1 MNSVLELCLLALAGC
16 GDNERASLSDD
27 WPCWNGPAHSGVSK
41 ESAWSVEGKPEPL
54 WRAQVGLGY
63 SSFAVQGGRLFTLG
77 YDAEK
82 KLDTVFAFDA
92 ASGKSLWTHSYGSEL
107 WSQSHGGG
115 TLSTPTADGEVV
127 YTSER
132 EGELLCLKAADGT
145 VVWRHQVVKDFGVS
159 TPTWGF
165 ATSPFV
171 LGEQLILN
179 YGQVLA
185 LDKHDGHLL
194 WRTERNYGHAYS
206 TPVEMDHGDTRA
218 LVVFDGSGLG
228 LVAEADGHELAFA
241 PWDVV
246 DKVKSMTPVALGT
259 RVFLSAYPWGAT
271 VIELGGETP
280 KMVWASK
287 VMSNQMAGCV
297 PWQGNLYG
305 FDIQVLKCIDGDGK
319 ELWRERGIGAGA
331 LSIADGRLL
340 IVSGEGDMIVAEASP
355 AGFKQLSRRPV
366 LDVAGAPFWTIPV
379 LADGRIYVRS
389 HAGELVALDHR
400 QP

>member
-1 MNSVLELCLLALAGC
+1 MNALLRFSFVLAASAG
-16 GDNERASLSDD
+16 AD
-27 WPCWNGPAHSGVSK
+27 WPCWNGPEHSGVSR
-41 ESAWSVEGKPEPL
+41 ETGWSAEGKPEPL

-63 SSFAVQGGRLFTLG
+63 SSFAIQGGRLFTLG

-82 KLDTVFAFDA
+82 KLDTLFCFDA
-92 ASGKSLWTHSYGSEL
+92 ESGKTLWTHSYASEL
-107 WSQSHGGG
+107 WAQSHGGG
-115 TLSTPTADGEVV
+115 TLSTPSADGEVV

-132 EGELLCLKAADGT
+132 EGELLCLKVADGAL
-145 VVWRHQVVKDFGVS
+145 VWRHQAVADFGVP

-165 ATSPFV
+165 AASPLV
-171 LGEQLILN
+171 LDERLILN

-185 LDKHDGHLL
+185 LDKRDGHLL
-194 WRTERNYGHAYS
+194 WRSERNYGHAYS
-206 TPVEMDHGDTRA
+206 TPIEIQHKGTRA

-228 LVAEADGHELAFA
+228 VVALEDGRELAFA

-271 VIELGGETP
+271 LIELAGEAP
-280 KMVWASK
+280 QKVWASK

-297 PWQGNLYG
+297 PWEEQLYG
-305 FDIQVLKCIDGDGK
+305 FDIQVLKCIDGDGQ

-331 LSIADGRLL
+331 LSIAGGRLL
-340 IVSGEGDMIVAEASP
+340 IVSGEGDLIVAEASP
-355 AGFKQLSRRPV
+355 AGYKPLSRRHV
-366 LDVAGAPFWTIPV
+366 LDVAGAPFWTLPV
-379 LADGRIYVRS
+379 LADGRITVRS
-389 HAGELVALDHR
+389 QTGELVVLDHR

>member
-1 MNSVLELCLLALAGC
+1 MKCLLALLLGLAG
-16 GDNERASLSDD
+16 SD
-27 WPCWNGPAHSGVSK
+27 WPCWNGPEHNGVSR
-41 ESAWSVEGKPEPL
+41 ESGWSAEGKPEPL
-54 WRAQVGLGY
+54 WRAQLGLGY
-63 SSFAVQGGRLFTLG
+63 SSFAIQGGRLFTLG

-82 KLDTVFAFDA
+82 KLDTVFCLDA
-92 ASGKSLWTHSYGSEL
+92 ASGKPLWTHSYGSEL
-107 WSQSHGGG
+107 WAQSHGGG
-115 TLSTPTADGEVV
+115 TLSTPCADGEVV

-132 EGELLCLKAADGT
+132 EGELLCLKVADGS
-145 VVWRHQVVKDFGVS
+145 VVWRHQAVKDFGVP

-165 ATSPFV
+165 AASPLV
-171 LGEQLILN
+171 LEHRLILN

-185 LDKHDGHLL
+185 LDKRDGHLL

-206 TPVEMDHGDTRA
+206 TPIEIQHGGTRA

-228 LVAEADGHELAFA
+228 VVAVEDGRELAFA

-271 VIELGGETP
+271 LIELAGEAP
-280 KMVWASK
+280 KKVWASK

-297 PWQGNLYG
+297 PWEEKLYG
-305 FDIQVLKCIDGDGK
+305 FDIQVLKCIDGDGQ

-331 LSIADGRLL
+331 VSLAGGRLL
-340 IVSGEGDMIVAEASP
+340 IVSGEGDLIVAEASP
-355 AGFKQLSRRPV
+355 AGFQPLSRRHV

>member
-1 MNSVLELCLLALAGC
+1 MNALLHLSLVLAGSA
-16 GDNERASLSDD
+16 GSD
-27 WPCWNGPAHSGVSK
+27 WPCWNGPEHNGVSR
-41 ESAWSVEGKPEPL
+41 ETGWSVEGKSEPL

-63 SSFAVQGGRLFTLG
+63 SSFALQGGRLFTLG
-77 YDAEK
+77 HDAEK
-82 KLDTVFAFDA
+82 KLDTVFCFDA
-92 ASGKSLWTHSYGSEL
+92 ESGKPLWTHSYASEL
-107 WSQSHGGG
+107 WAQSHGGG
-115 TLSTPTADGEVV
+115 TLSTPSADGEVV

-132 EGELLCLKAADGT
+132 EGELLCLKVADGS
-145 VVWRHQVVKDFGVS
+145 VVWRHQAVKDFGVP

-165 ATSPFV
+165 AASPLV
-171 LGEQLILN
+171 LEQRLILN

-185 LDKHDGHLL
+185 LDKKDGHLL

-206 TPVEMDHGDTRA
+206 TPIEIQHGEKRA

-228 LVAEADGHELAFA
+228 VVALEDGRELAFA

-259 RVFLSAYPWGAT
+259 GVFLSAYPWGAT
-271 VIELGGETP
+271 LIDLAGEAP
-280 KMVWASK
+280 RKVWASK

-297 PWQGNLYG
+297 PWEEKLYG
-305 FDIQVLKCIDGDGK
+305 FDIQLLKCIDGDGQ

-331 LSIADGRLL
+331 VSVAAGRLL
-340 IVSGEGDMIVAEASP
+340 IVSGEGDLIVAEASP
-355 AGFKQLSRRPV
+355 AGYKPLSRRHV